1 MPSVDNWPPV
11 PERKPVMTF
20 AKELSLIIFAL
31 IEAAKEKSQEI
42 FKDISK

>member
-1 MPSVDNWPPV
+1 MPTPEGWPPL
-11 PERKPVMTF
+11 PERKPIMTF
-20 AKELSLIIFAL
+20 TKELGLIIFAL